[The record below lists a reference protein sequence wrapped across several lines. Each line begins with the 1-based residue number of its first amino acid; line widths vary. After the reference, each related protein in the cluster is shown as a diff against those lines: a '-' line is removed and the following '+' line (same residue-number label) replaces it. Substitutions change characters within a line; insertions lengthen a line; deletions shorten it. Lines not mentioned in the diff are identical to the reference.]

1 MWPEANQSF
10 YPKVYKCIWIK
21 CFLLYWVLPLNKMK
35 VVRKKWDSFVNHLTT
50 IVVMSLCCQWLIAES
65 GTHEIPSRWCRWK
78 IVNTGMHWQSLCWLL
93 LFYQSH
99 SLMVVL
105 LTVLSFTSIGIVI
118 IAWGKEEEE
127 KGKGAEEEKGDAEDW
142 GGRVIKLNGCCGR
155 MSRNKGP

>member
-78 IVNTGMHWQSLCWLL
+78 MVNTEMHWQSLCWLSL
-93 LFYQSH
+93 SCRSH
-99 SLMVVL
+99 ITHGWVTHSHVFHIYWDSHYSLRKR
-105 LTVLSFTSIGIVI
+105 
-118 IAWGKEEEE
+118 GKRRRGREL
-127 KGKGAEEEKGDAEDW
+127 KKKRGMQKTL
-142 GGRVIKLNGCCGR
+142 GRVIKLNGCYDR
-155 MSRNKGP
+155 DE